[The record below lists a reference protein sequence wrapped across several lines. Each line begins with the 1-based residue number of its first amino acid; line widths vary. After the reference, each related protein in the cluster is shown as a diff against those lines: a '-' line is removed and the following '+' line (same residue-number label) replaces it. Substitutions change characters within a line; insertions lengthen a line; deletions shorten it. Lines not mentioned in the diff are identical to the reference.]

1 MDIIILW
8 AQTYLIK
15 VCRFGQRGGR
25 ESNNLVFDILL
36 SGNPWRFLALN
47 NPLPYLPPMHKMPL
61 FFLCPSLLLVLSN
74 PTFVGH
80 MFTGLPSTLCVS
92 YYFKCRR

>member
-25 ESNNLVFDILL
+25 ESNNLVFYILS
-36 SGNPWRFLALN
+36 SGNP
-47 NPLPYLPPMHKMPL
+47 
-61 FFLCPSLLLVLSN
+61 
-74 PTFVGH
+74 
-80 MFTGLPSTLCVS
+80 
-92 YYFKCRR
+92 